1 MSKNTIVAIILAL
14 VVGGGIGYFTAS
26 KGVINTSPTSSQTA
40 KSDHNMQNTM
50 DNMVSNLKDKKGED
64 LDLAFLEGMIVHHQ
78 GAIEMANIVLEKTKR
93 PEIKKM
99 AEDIINAQS
108 GEITLMKGWLS
119 QWYGR

>member
-1 MSKNTIVAIILAL
+1 MSKNTIVAIAISLI
-14 VVGGGIGYFTAS
+14 VGGGIGYLLTP
-26 KGVINTSPTSSQTA
+26 KGVTDTLTTSSQMTA
-40 KSDHNMQNTM
+40 GGHNATNEM
-50 DNMVSNLKDKKGED
+50 DSMVANLKDKKGED
-64 LDLAFLEGMIVHHQ
+64 LDLAFLESMIVHHE
-78 GAIEMANIVLEKTKR
+78 GAIKMANIVLEKTKR

>member
-1 MSKNTIVAIILAL
+1 MSKNTIVAIVISL
-14 VVGGGIGYFTAS
+14 VVGGGIGYLIAS
-26 KGVINTSPTSSQTA
+26 KGAMDTPSTPSQITA
-40 KSDHNMQNTM
+40 GSHDMQNQM
-50 DNMVSNLKDKKGED
+50 DGMVSNLKDKRGED
-64 LDLAFLEGMIVHHQ
+64 LDLAFLEGMIVHHE
-78 GAIEMANIVLEKTKR
+78 GAIEMAKIVVGKTKR